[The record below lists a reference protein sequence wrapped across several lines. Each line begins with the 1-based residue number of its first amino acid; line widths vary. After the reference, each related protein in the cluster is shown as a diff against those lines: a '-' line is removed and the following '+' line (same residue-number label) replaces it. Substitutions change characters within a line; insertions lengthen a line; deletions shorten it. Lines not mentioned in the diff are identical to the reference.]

1 METFVIRHQ
10 IRGECKHYI
19 TPFKAP
25 YKHLPSNKSLRKRK
39 NKNKNNYKNKKA
51 RKNKTG
57 VVVVKK
63 FEIRMPKPLPHSY
76 IYIEGLEF
84 SYLLVKSGRETDGG
98 VP

>member
-1 METFVIRHQ
+1 M
-10 IRGECKHYI
+10 
-19 TPFKAP
+19 
-25 YKHLPSNKSLRKRK
+25 
-39 NKNKNNYKNKKA
+39 

-63 FEIRMPKPLPHSY
+63 IGNRMPKPFTHSY

-84 SYLLVKSGRETDGG
+84 SFLLVKSGRETDGS